1 MYLSSDKQTLNDLSI
16 IESNNE
22 ERTIFSL
29 YKKAETDGGNRCLEN
44 WIIRPLKEEK
54 SIKER
59 SEAIFCS
66 DLPVLEVDRDEMD
79 FIEFYLEVYEQ
90 PARPSFFY
98 SWIAFVRRKIKITSK
113 RYIIDRG
120 SKLLEQQIRKLRN
133 FTLQI
138 NESHPSLIQE
148 YAKRIC
154 AGIESTELRGII
166 PDKNKRV
173 NSYHTDKIDYLFR
186 YQRTTTI
193 REFLDILYAIDAIQT
208 LRNIA
213 AKKGYCQPFVKSETN
228 QFSIKEFYH
237 PHLKQPVRNSW
248 MMGDS
253 GICLFTGSNM
263 AGKSTALKAIA
274 LCIWLAHCGF
284 PVPADSMECPLLQGV
299 FVSIN
304 LPDSLREGRSHF
316 YTEVLRIKEIM
327 NQLDSGKKYFIVFDE
342 LFKGTNAKDTFEASD
357 AIVEL
362 LKQKEGISSL
372 ISTHVI
378 ELALKYEL
386 DKNCCFYYLE
396 SEINDNQLICYHKL
410 REGISESRVGYWI
423 VRKELFND
431 FQSS

>member
-1 MYLSSDKQTLNDLSI
+1 MYLSSDRQTLNDLSI
-16 IESNNE
+16 IESNND

-29 YKKAETDGGNRCLEN
+29 YKKAASDGGNRCLEN
-44 WIIRPLKEEK
+44 WMTRPLKEEK

-90 PARPSFFY
+90 PVIPSLFY
-98 SWIAFVRRKIKITSK
+98 SWVTFVWRKIRPSSR
-113 RYIIDRG
+113 RYIIDKG
-120 SKLLEQQIRKLRN
+120 SILLEQQIQKLRK
-133 FTLQI
+133 FALQV

-154 AGIESTELRGII
+154 NDFESTELRNII
-166 PDKNKRV
+166 PDDYKQTNAHR
-173 NSYHTDKIDYLFR
+173 TDKIDFLFR

-193 REFLDILYAIDAIQT
+193 RDFLDIIYAMDAIQT
-208 LRNIA
+208 LRSIA
-213 AKKGYCQPFVKSETN
+213 TQKGYCQPSVKSFTN
-228 QFSIKEFYH
+228 EFVIKEFYH

-248 MMGDS
+248 SMGNS

-284 PVPADSMECPLLQGV
+284 PVPADSMECPLLEGV

-327 NQLDSGKKYFIVFDE
+327 NQLESDKKYFIVFDE
-342 LFKGTNAKDTFEASD
+342 LFKGTNAKDTFDASD

-362 LKQKEGISSL
+362 LNQKDHISSL

-378 ELALKYEL
+378 ELALKYQS

-396 SEINDNQLICYHKL
+396 SEIKDNQLMCYHKL

-431 FQSS
+431 FQTS